1 MKVEQYKI
9 SELAALTGVSTHTIR
24 NYVQERLLC
33 CVGHTPGGYA
43 LYDQACIERLRF
55 IRAARKAGLL
65 IIDIKPLIYALDDGE
80 SELTKSIATELKAKV
95 TNLKKHPSLFT
106 GLLEQQTK
114 VSE

>member
-1 MKVEQYKI
+1 MKVKHYKI
-9 SELAALTGVSTHTIR
+9 SELAAVTGVSTHTVR

-65 IIDIKPLIYALDDGE
+65 IIDIKPLIYALNDGE
-80 SELTKSIATELKAKV
+80 NGLTKSTASELKVKV
-95 TNLKKHPSLFT
+95 TNLKKHLSLFT
-106 GLLEQQTK
+106 DLLEQQAK
-114 VSE
+114 ISE